1 MLLKIY
7 SCSTVY
13 YYPYCLE
20 RYPRLYYVLRKF
32 PVYNPP
38 IENLNDHEY
47 HFNQHKNNLR
57 QCDKKELSPC
67 QFEVKSMESQ
77 MTEDFSKRKTTVE
90 KILVSKDRSKS
101 RWLRL
106 WKPQS
111 ENQAAKLST
120 WARCRLRWKTYNR
133 AHQVYHFHQN
143 RWISPYDRCKVSKT
157 KWISKGVD

>member
-1 MLLKIY
+1 MQLIFMTLLTLDSYGKRYIDQPLSGLLKQIG
-7 SCSTVY
+7 SSN
-13 YYPYCLE
+13 
-20 RYPRLYYVLRKF
+20 RSPRFKD
-32 PVYNPP
+32 NPP

-101 RWLRL
+101 R
-106 WKPQS
+106 
-111 ENQAAKLST
+111 
-120 WARCRLRWKTYNR
+120 
-133 AHQVYHFHQN
+133 
-143 RWISPYDRCKVSKT
+143 
-157 KWISKGVD
+157 